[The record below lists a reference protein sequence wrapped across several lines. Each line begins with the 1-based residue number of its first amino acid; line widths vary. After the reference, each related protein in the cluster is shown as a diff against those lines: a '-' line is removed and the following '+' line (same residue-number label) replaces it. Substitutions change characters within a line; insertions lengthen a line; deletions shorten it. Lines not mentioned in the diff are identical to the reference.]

1 MLSSPSSIFDV
12 IALEPNRPFKKF
24 YYRCD
29 SKFHTDDVVDHFDE
43 RQWKYAIVIIEGEDA
58 EFYKADQKLA
68 YELLGTTHSVIQK
81 RQGRGGQS
89 KNRIERLREETIHI
103 YVKKIAEYID
113 RVYIE
118 DGQFMFDYLIL
129 SGATQKIR
137 DVIELLSINRSNIK
151 TFNYNNIENLISHQ
165 SYHILYEDEKEIYK
179 SIQTEINELLELKSD
194 LLAFGEEIFEESS
207 TIGTLYISVDEYEV
221 HRIRLQSLYGQSK
234 TSIVINDAVCNFG
247 MIGVKYFNSNPSD

>member
-1 MLSSPSSIFDV
+1 MLYLQSSIFDV

-29 SKFHTDDVVDHFDE
+29 SKFHIDDIADHFDE
-43 RQWKYAIVIIEGEDA
+43 RRWSYAVVIIEGEDA
-58 EFYKADQKLA
+58 EFYRADQKLA
-68 YELLGTTHSVIQK
+68 YELLGTTHGVIQK

-89 KNRIERLREETIHI
+89 KNRIARLREETIYV

-113 RVYIE
+113 RLYIE
-118 DGQFMFDYLIL
+118 DGQFMFDKLIL
-129 SGATQKIR
+129 SGATKKIR
-137 DVIELLSINRSNIK
+137 DVIELIPIDRSKIK
-151 TFNYNNIENLISHQ
+151 TFNYNNMENLIANQ

-207 TIGTLYISVDEYEV
+207 IIETLYINTSEYKK
-221 HRIRLQSLYGQSK
+221 HTLRIRDLYSNSK
-234 TSIVINDAVCNFG
+234 TSIIINDAVGNFG
-247 MIGVKYFNSNPSD
+247 MIGMKYFNAG